1 MKGKI
6 LIIGRRTVV
15 SREEKMK
22 IQETTII
29 FSLLQLRSFN
39 LKEYDFQKSMKFNII
54 GTERRSRE
62 SWYYIILLYDEFLIC
77 GIGNS
82 GWFLVQTVSIILFID
97 KFDAHIIKDK
107 HIYIIYKKIFFIH
120 KVIKVKKKLFYLF
133 AIKVLFAYI

>member
-82 GWFLVQTVSIILFID
+82 GWFLVQNVSIILFMD

-107 HIYIIYKKIFFIH
+107 HFF
-120 KVIKVKKKLFYLF
+120 YT
-133 AIKVLFAYI
+133 